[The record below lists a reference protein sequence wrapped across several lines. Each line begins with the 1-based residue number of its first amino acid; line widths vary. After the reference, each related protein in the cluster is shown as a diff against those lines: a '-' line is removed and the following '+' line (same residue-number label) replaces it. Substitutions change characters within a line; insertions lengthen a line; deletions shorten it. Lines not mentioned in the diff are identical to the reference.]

1 MPVVP
6 PQEVGG
12 WRSWEHGAGMA
23 SDNAGSKDGGSKEGG
38 SKDALER
45 VSRFYSGPRS
55 IGVLLPAITR
65 PVSRSRSAGAA
76 QLMADWPVIVGPALA
91 AVSVPRQLA
100 RGSLTLACSGPVAM
114 ELQHLSAQ
122 LAERINAHYGRV
134 MVEQLRFVQAAAPA
148 LTKAAARPKAPP
160 PAPVEILD
168 MKEGALR
175 DALAALGGAVAQATK
190 PSARKRAPRKMS
202 DTDDT

>member
-23 SDNAGSKDGGSKEGG
+23 SDDAGGKEGAG
-38 SKDALER
+38 KEASER

-55 IGVLLPAITR
+55 IGALLPAITR
-65 PVSRSRSAGAA
+65 PVFRSRSAGAA

-100 RGSLTLACSGPVAM
+100 RGSLTLACSG
-114 ELQHLSAQ
+114 
-122 LAERINAHYGRV
+122 
-134 MVEQLRFVQAAAPA
+134 
-148 LTKAAARPKAPP
+148 
-160 PAPVEILD
+160 
-168 MKEGALR
+168 
-175 DALAALGGAVAQATK
+175 
-190 PSARKRAPRKMS
+190 
-202 DTDDT
+202 